1 MTLLKVM
8 SEVVMG
14 VVYMEVDKVADMVV
28 NMKVDNVANQGGRRC
43 ASAQAAL
50 DEKFGLG
57 RKF

>member
-1 MTLLKVM
+1 MKLLRLM
-8 SEVVMG
+8 ILLEMMFEMVMG
-14 VVYMEVDKVADMVV
+14 VL